1 MSQVNVDR
9 IKSRAGTGSPTFT
22 NGLVCSGVGTFSSH
36 VSIAGT
42 LTYEDVTNID
52 SVGIVTARIGIK
64 ALAGGANIVGITTST
79 LGLRASGGGL
89 NVVGVGTFSGAV
101 NVDDTTA
108 STSTSTGAL
117 IVDGGVGIAKSLNV
131 AGRTNVGGKVQFTVA
146 SPQLEFNNG
155 GPRLWSPVANTLTFH
170 SGGGFDSASNERL
183 RITSTGGVGIGTT
196 NVQGSGT
203 LLHVSKGWNNSTV
216 TQSSA
221 INLLVSNNASAGD
234 WSVLGFQA
242 GNTGGSAIYF
252 GDTDASNAGYLDY
265 YHSDGRFVFGTN
277 GAERLRITGTGG
289 LHLTNGDLLERY
301 GSYNSSAAFNGGE
314 VNLDNGMVSYCNQ
327 NLSGANTINITSSVG
342 INTSMAVG
350 DMMAVTLI
358 TAVNA
363 DTAYINHITIDHS
376 TAPSEYWVGGSAPA
390 SGDGGT
396 SNVDIYTFNI
406 MKNGSNAYIVIGNH
420 IKTS

>member
-42 LTYEDVTNID
+42 LTYEDVTNVD
-52 SVGIVTARIGIK
+52 SIGVITARTGVKVTAGGIDI
-64 ALAGGANIVGITTST
+64 AAGGANIVGITTST

-89 NVVGVGTFSGAV
+89 NVVGVSTLQAITGTTGTFSGAV

-131 AGRTNVGGKVQFTVA
+131 AGRTNVGGRVQFTVA

-216 TQSSA
+216 AQSSA

-252 GDTDASNAGYLDY
+252 GDTDSTNAGFFDY
-265 YHSDGRFVFGTN
+265 YHSDNKLVYGSGGAARLQIGAAGTVTP
-277 GAERLRITGTGG
+277 GADNTQDLGSPAKRWANVYTGD
-289 LHLTNGDLLERY
+289 LHLSNEGRGNDIDGT
-301 GSYNSSAAFNGGE
+301 
-314 VNLDNGMVSYCNQ
+314 
-327 NLSGANTINITSSVG
+327 SGAWTMQEGESDLFLINNKTG
-342 INTSMAVG
+342 KK
-350 DMMAVTLI
+350 
-358 TAVNA
+358 
-363 DTAYINHITIDHS
+363 YK
-376 TAPSEYWVGGSAPA
+376 
-390 SGDGGT
+390 
-396 SNVDIYTFNI
+396 FNLTEV
-406 MKNGSNAYIVIGNH
+406 S
-420 IKTS
+420 

>member
-89 NVVGVGTFSGAV
+89 NVVGVSTLQSLTGTTGTFSGAV

-155 GPRLWSPVANTLTFH
+155 GPRLWSPEANTFTIH
-170 SGGGFDSASNERL
+170 SGGGFDSSSNERL
-183 RITSTGGVGIGTT
+183 RITSTGKVGIATT
-196 NVQGSGT
+196 NPDDMLTVKGANGAGIRVGDYTANMLLGT
-203 LLHVSKGWNNSTV
+203 G
-216 TQSSA
+216 
-221 INLLVSNNASAGD
+221 AGP
-234 WSVLGFQA
+234 V
-242 GNTGGSAIYF
+242 
-252 GDTDASNAGYLDY
+252 
-265 YHSDGRFVFGTN
+265 GRLYTITNHDLIFGTN
-277 GAERLRITGTGG
+277 DAERMRITATGG
-289 LHLTNGDLLERY
+289 LSLNNGDLLERY
-301 GSYNSSAAFNGGE
+301 ASYTSSANFNGGN
-314 VNLDNGMVSYCNQ
+314 VNLDNGMVHYCNQ
-327 NLSGANTINITSSVG
+327 NLSGANTTNITSSVG

-358 TAVNA
+358 TAVNVN
-363 DTAYINHITIDHS
+363 TAFINHITIDHS
-376 TAPSEYWVGGSAPA
+376 TAPSEYWVGGSTPV